1 MKIRPSLADDEAR
14 QRGETSPE
22 VQYAKRGY
30 QWPHKMDWCPQK
42 KKKQKTKTKKNKK
55 QKRKKE
61 KDGNVNS
68 FEEFNAGM
76 QKFISED
83 VIAS

>member
-1 MKIRPSLADDEAR
+1 MMKHASEGRHHQKFNTRNGD
-14 QRGETSPE
+14 TSGPTKWTG
-22 VQYAKRGY
+22 VLRKNRN
-30 QWPHKMDWCPQK
+30 
-42 KKKQKTKTKKNKK
+42 KKQKK
-55 QKRKKE
+55 KRKKE

-68 FEEFNAGM
+68 FEEFYAGM